1 MTFNREDTWVCV
13 AFFLPL
19 SLEEGLVADSTGCC
33 EFLLSHPD
41 IQLYPGSLFLFSPA
55 HRHSVPAHSTPLLET
70 VDEKP
75 FAFLREGFSRFLR
88 VEEFL
93 SAHLG

>member
-33 EFLLSHPD
+33 EFLLSSSTILTFSYTPD
-41 IQLYPGSLFLFSPA
+41 HCSCSALLTGTVYLL
-55 HRHSVPAHSTPLLET
+55 TPLPYL
-70 VDEKP
+70 KRWMRSP
-75 FAFLREGFSRFLR
+75 SH
-88 VEEFL
+88 
-93 SAHLG
+93 S